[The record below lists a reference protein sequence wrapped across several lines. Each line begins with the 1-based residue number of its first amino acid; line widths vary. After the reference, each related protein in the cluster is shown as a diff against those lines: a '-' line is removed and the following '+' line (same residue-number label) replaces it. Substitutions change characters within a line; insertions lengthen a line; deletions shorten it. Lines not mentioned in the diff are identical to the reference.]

1 MRTGDVMNTKWSVL
15 ALVVTLAACS
25 SKGQVRDDTFPDPA
39 RAYPAGG
46 TYVNLDNLRQYAP
59 GMSKQQLQS
68 LLGTPHFNEGLWG
81 VREWNYLFN
90 FRGSVGATPIQ
101 CQFQV
106 RFGDGG
112 VSTGQSWK
120 PESCAALLQPAP
132 APAPP
137 PPPPVAETPL
147 RISADALFAFDSATL
162 ADAGKAR
169 LTEVVRS
176 LGPRVNEVNLV
187 VVGYTDR
194 IGSDAYNLGLS
205 QRRAATVREYLVQQG
220 VPAGSIR
227 AEGRGSTEPLVECDG
242 SNGAALLTCLAPNR
256 RVEISG
262 IGG

>member
-1 MRTGDVMNTKWSVL
+1 MNAKWSAL

-59 GMSKQQLQS
+59 GMSKPQLQS

-90 FRGSVGATPIQ
+90 FRGSVGAAPIQ

-106 RFGDGG
+106 HFGDGG
-112 VSTGQSWK
+112 MSTGQSWK

-132 APAPP
+132 APPP
-137 PPPPVAETPL
+137 PAAAVPVAETPL

-169 LTEVVRS
+169 LSEVVRN
-176 LGPRVNEVNLV
+176 LGQRVNEVNLV

-205 QRRAATVREYLVQQG
+205 QRRAASVRDYLVQQG
-220 VPAGSIR
+220 IPAGAIR
-227 AEGRGSTEPLVECDG
+227 AEGRGSTGALVECEDSSG
-242 SNGAALLTCLAPNR
+242 NELVACLAPNR

-262 IGG
+262 IGGG

>member
-1 MRTGDVMNTKWSVL
+1 MDKKWLVL
-15 ALVVTLAACS
+15 ALLATLTACS
-25 SKGQVRDDTFPDPA
+25 SKGQVREDTLPDPA

-59 GMSKQQLQS
+59 GMNKDQLQT

-90 FRGSVGATPIQ
+90 FRRSVGAAPIQ

-106 RFGDGG
+106 RFNADG
-112 VSTGQSWK
+112 SSSGQAWK
-120 PESCAALLQPAP
+120 PESCAALLEPPP

-137 PPPPVAETPL
+137 APPAAAAPL

-162 ADAGKAR
+162 AEGGRAR
-169 LTEVVRS
+169 LAEVVS
-176 LGPRVNEVNLV
+176 GLGPRVNDVNLV
-187 VVGYTDR
+187 VIGYTDR
-194 IGSDAYNLGLS
+194 IGSDAYNRTLS
-205 QRRAATVREYLVQQG
+205 QRRADAVREYLVQQG
-220 VPAGSIR
+220 VPANAIR
-227 AEGRGSTEPLVECDG
+227 AEGRGNTEPLVDCSG
-242 SNGAALLTCLAPNR
+242 SSGTALISCLAPNR